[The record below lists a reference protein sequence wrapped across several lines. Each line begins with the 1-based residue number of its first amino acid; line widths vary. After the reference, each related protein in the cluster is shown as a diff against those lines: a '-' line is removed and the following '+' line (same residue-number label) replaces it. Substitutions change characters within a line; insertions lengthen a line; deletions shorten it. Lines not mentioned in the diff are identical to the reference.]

1 MHISS
6 DAAFGAASSGMFLI
20 YAELCTPGLV
30 VPGALGAMSLLGGGW
45 LLWQRHIALPGALL
59 LAMALMFIAA
69 AVRFR
74 IWRVWASLAVLCC
87 CAGSMLIVRG
97 PDSISPVLSVP
108 VSAMWCVVTVTL
120 GRLAW
125 KARLQK
131 REP

>member
-6 DAAFGAASSGMFLI
+6 DAAFGAASFGMFLI
-20 YAELCTPGLV
+20 YAELCAPGLV

-45 LLWQRHIALPGALL
+45 LLWQRDIALPGVVL
-59 LAMALMFIAA
+59 LAAALIFVAA
-69 AVRFR
+69 AVRLR
-74 IWRVWASLAVLCC
+74 AWRRFASLALLCC

-97 PDSISPVLSVP
+97 PDSISPVLSIP
-108 VSAMWCVVTVTL
+108 VSAMWCVVTIAL

-131 REP
+131 REQ